1 MKKIPRTSFW
11 WNTYVPHYLV
21 TSIPCENLPLHFDE
35 LSIPA
40 DVKEEEARGEMR
52 ECEYL
57 PLPVPIGYGL
67 FEHGEFFMASTA
79 VIVMHGE
86 EYPEGR
92 KNLSTRPRPRIRPF
106 PNIPQ
111 NAKGGR
117 KGRTLQETKPNG
129 LKLRLSSSKRSKAS
143 ILKHYLAP
151 YSTIF
156 KKLSTEHELMMA

>member
-1 MKKIPRTSFW
+1 MYLITSLPRYLAKIYHCILMNFRSLQMSKKKRR
-11 WNTYVPHYLV
+11 
-21 TSIPCENLPLHFDE
+21 
-35 LSIPA
+35 
-40 DVKEEEARGEMR
+40 EER
-52 ECEYL
+52 CKYL
-57 PLPVPIGYGL
+57 PIPLPIGYGL